1 MSTILQE
8 ISRHKRLEV
17 QKRKESVT
25 YSELEQRGLFASP
38 VRSLTASLLKAGS
51 SGIIAEFKRRSPSKG
66 MLHEDADAAAIT
78 TAYTQNGAAGL
89 SVLTET
95 AYFSGSDED
104 LLLARKNTGIPIL
117 RKDFMLDEFQLVEA
131 RSLGADVILLIAAIL
146 TPAELI
152 HLGKTAHSLGMQVLL
167 EVHTRSELER
177 SLNPYIDIVGINN
190 RNLEDF
196 SVSVQ
201 TSFELGPLIPAE
213 FLKISESAIT
223 EAAVI
228 RDLRKAGFNGFLIGE
243 AFMKQTDP
251 GAAFKAFVESI

>member
-1 MSTILQE
+1 MSTILEE

-17 QKRKESVT
+17 QKRKELFPYSVLEKRT
-25 YSELEQRGLFASP
+25 LYSSP
-38 VRSLTASLLKAGS
+38 VQSLTASLLKEGS
-51 SGIIAEFKRRSPSKG
+51 TGIIAEFKRRSPSKG

-78 TAYTQNGAAGL
+78 TAYTENGAAGL

-117 RKDFMLDEFQLVEA
+117 RKDFMLDEFQLIEA

-146 TPAELI
+146 SPAELI
-152 HLGKTAHSLGMQVLL
+152 ELGRVAHSLGMQVLL
-167 EVHTRSELER
+167 EVHTRAELER

-201 TSFELGPLIPAE
+201 TSFDLGPLIPEE

-223 EAAVI
+223 ETSVI
-228 RDLRKAGFNGFLIGE
+228 SDLKKAGFNGFLIGE
-243 AFMKQTDP
+243 AFMKQPDP
-251 GAAFKAFVESI
+251 GRAFRTFVHSL